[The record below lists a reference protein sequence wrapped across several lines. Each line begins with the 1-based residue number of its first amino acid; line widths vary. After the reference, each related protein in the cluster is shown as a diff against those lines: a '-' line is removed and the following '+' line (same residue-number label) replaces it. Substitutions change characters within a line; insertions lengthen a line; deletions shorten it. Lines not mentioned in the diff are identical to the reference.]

1 MASLTKITEN
11 ELVSLRVLCDAAAL
25 HPPSSQLSGLLGS
38 AASPQQIKVQS
49 EDKLIG
55 GR

>member
-1 MASLTKITEN
+1 M
-11 ELVSLRVLCDAAAL
+11 LCDAADL
-25 HPPSSQLSGLLGS
+25 HPPPSQLSGLLGS

-55 GR
+55 GRWAEDASAGFPPLI